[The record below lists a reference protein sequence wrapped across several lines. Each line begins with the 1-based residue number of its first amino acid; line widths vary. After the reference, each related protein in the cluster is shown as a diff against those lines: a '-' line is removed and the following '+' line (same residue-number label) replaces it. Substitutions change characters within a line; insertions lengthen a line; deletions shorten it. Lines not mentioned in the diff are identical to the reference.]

1 MGRRVHRP
9 RRRRAGGLA
18 QDRHSRSD
26 ARQPRRHS
34 GGPCRR
40 HLRHALPE
48 GFFPKVRSE
57 SRRGDPVRSLAR
69 GSRAARARGGRL
81 QVHLGVGNGGG
92 DRFSR
97 DLRLDPRRD
106 GPVLA
111 AAPRRRGPRHEHD
124 VSSAGVRGGARA
136 GAVRGGAGLA
146 DGPRHGRGVRRRRDD
161 SLEPALAIVY
171 FVTLNALGHLAF
183 VGSRMTT
190 ALFAL
195 QLGASPV
202 TVGALMSLFALLPM
216 LLSVSSGRLIDRIG
230 PRGPLITAFAAL
242 ACGAALPFLFPS
254 LQILFLSS
262 TLLGLGF
269 MCVHIG
275 MNSVI
280 GAHGA
285 PEQRGLNFSWL
296 ALGFSFSGSLGPLV
310 AGYAIEGLGH
320 GGAFLVLAFFPVL
333 ALALLLPRKRPLPR
347 PDHSVSL
354 PENRHLLDL
363 FRVPGL
369 RRTFIVSGMLAMGWD
384 LYSFLMPLY
393 GARLGLAAATIGSI
407 MATFALA
414 TFVVR
419 LAMPVLIRRV
429 PQWRVLTA
437 SMAIAGLSYLLF
449 PFVTSVPLLMANSFA
464 LGLGLGCAQPVIMSL
479 LYEASPPGRQ
489 GEAVGVRTTMINAS
503 STFIPLASGALSA
516 AAGMTPAF
524 WLLAACLLAGAWF
537 ARRRVR

>member
-1 MGRRVHRP
+1 
-9 RRRRAGGLA
+9 
-18 QDRHSRSD
+18 
-26 ARQPRRHS
+26 
-34 GGPCRR
+34 
-40 HLRHALPE
+40 
-48 GFFPKVRSE
+48 
-57 SRRGDPVRSLAR
+57 
-69 GSRAARARGGRL
+69 
-81 QVHLGVGNGGG
+81 
-92 DRFSR
+92 
-97 DLRLDPRRD
+97 
-106 GPVLA
+106 
-111 AAPRRRGPRHEHD
+111 
-124 VSSAGVRGGARA
+124 
-136 GAVRGGAGLA
+136 
-146 DGPRHGRGVRRRRDD
+146 VRRRRDD

-195 QLGASPV
+195 HLGASPL

-230 PRGPLITAFAAL
+230 PRRPLITAFAAL
-242 ACGAALPFLFPS
+242 ACGAVLPFLFPS

-285 PEQRGLNFSWL
+285 PEQRALNFSWL

-310 AGYAIEGLGH
+310 AGYAIEGFGH
-320 GGAFLVLAFFPVL
+320 AGAFLVLAFFPLV
-333 ALALLLPRKRPLPR
+333 ALGLLLPRKRPLPR
-347 PDHSVSL
+347 PERL
-354 PENRHLLDL
+354 AGNRRLLDL

-393 GARLGLAAATIGSI
+393 GARLGLAAATIGGI
-407 MATFALA
+407 MASFAVA

-429 PQWRVLTA
+429 RQWRVLVA

-449 PFVTSVPLLMANSFA
+449 PFVSSVPLLMANSFA

-503 STFIPLASGALSA
+503 STFIPLASGALSVL
-516 AAGMTPAF
+516 AGSMAPAF
-524 WLLAACLLAGAWF
+524 WLLAASLLAGAWF